1 MSLDPLERQ
10 RLLERIGEW
19 LDRHA
24 GEGFPVGLDPALAE
38 NDEAPAD
45 LATVIA
51 ALTALRHD
59 ARLQTKAFRRVDERL
74 ESMLTALEAA
84 RDEVVRSA
92 KARVD
97 AAEAALLELFDR
109 MRRCQL
115 AGASMTANLPWLS
128 SRARV
133 ERLGAGLREGLDLT
147 VERTR
152 ELLAEFGLRLFDP
165 TGELFDP
172 ARMRA
177 VGTRECDQGQDGR
190 VAETLRVGIVHQ
202 HDGSV
207 ARAAEVLVGRC
218 ARLARGENS

>member
-1 MSLDPLERQ
+1 MSLDPDERQ
-10 RLLERIGEW
+10 RLLDRIGEW

-24 GEGFPVGLDPALAE
+24 EEELPPGLASDLAQ
-38 NDEAPAD
+38 NDATPAD

-74 ESMLTALEAA
+74 ESTLTALQTA

-92 KARVD
+92 TARVA

-109 MRRCQL
+109 LRRCQL

-147 VERTR
+147 AERAR
-152 ELLAEFGLRLFDP
+152 ELLAEFGLSPFDP
-165 TGELFDP
+165 SGERFDP
-172 ARMRA
+172 SRMRA
-177 VGTRECDQGQDGR
+177 LGTTECDHERDGR
-190 VAETLRVGIVHQ
+190 VVATLRVGIVHQ
-202 HDGSV
+202 RDDSMV
-207 ARAAEVLVGRC
+207 RPAEVLVGRH
-218 ARLARGENS
+218 AHATTDKNS